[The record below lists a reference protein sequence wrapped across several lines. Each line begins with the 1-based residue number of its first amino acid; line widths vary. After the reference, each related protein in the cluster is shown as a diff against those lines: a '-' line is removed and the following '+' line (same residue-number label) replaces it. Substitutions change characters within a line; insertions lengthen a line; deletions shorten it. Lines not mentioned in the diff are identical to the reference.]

1 MLFRHFHI
9 LLLSVRMAQP
19 PTYCELLAEI
29 YEENAAN
36 RYVMDRFY
44 DDQDIPGF
52 DHDKYEEQEID
63 DKEGFNQPQGDRL
76 RVENIIRPPPSKNEQ
91 GKASYTYNKDIRTTV
106 MNIDGRFREVIDPL
120 PARLSRNQ
128 CAANAAIQT
137 NFGQSSATEFAI
149 LLARQYK
156 NVTSIKIASLEFE
169 NSFYTFSALD
179 PVSGIGRDNTSYQII
194 LDDQIGT
201 TGATG
206 PFVVIPDGNYTV
218 NQLLSQVTT
227 STYSAVESGYG
238 YTGTTGFTGDTG
250 YFYFNITQNPQTQ
263 KLTFSSNHQFQLIFP
278 QTNNNFTFNGLGYN
292 LGLYNLIDNY
302 STFDVAPY
310 TLVSNTRPDV
320 IQDKYVYI
328 VINDWYQVKH
338 QYASQTELMATLK
351 VPLTVP
357 KFAIQFDNIELDTE
371 TKVYYFPQP
380 ENVHKLTISVIDAYG
395 NLLDMQGGS
404 YSMSFAL
411 TEILQSD
418 IYEKLLQ
425 L

>member
-1 MLFRHFHI
+1 
-9 LLLSVRMAQP
+9 MAQI

-36 RYVMDRFY
+36 QYVMDRFY
-44 DDQDIPGF
+44 DDQDLPGF
-52 DHDKYEEQEID
+52 DHDKYEEQEIE

-76 RVENIIRPPPSKNEQ
+76 RPENVIRPPPSKNDQ
-91 GKASYTYNKDIRTTV
+91 GKVSYSYNKDIRTTV

-128 CAANAAIQT
+128 CASDAAIQS
-137 NFGQSSATEFAI
+137 NFGQSTATEFAI

-179 PVSGIGRDNTSYQII
+179 PVTGIGRDNTSYQIL
-194 LDDQIGT
+194 LDNQIGT
-201 TGATG
+201 TGGTG
-206 PFVVIPDGNYTV
+206 PFVTIPDGNYTV
-218 NQLLSQVTT
+218 NQFISQVTT
-227 STYSAVESGYG
+227 STYTSVENAYG

-263 KLTFSSNHQFQLIFP
+263 KLTFSSNHQFQLVFP
-278 QTNNNFTFNGLGYN
+278 QTNNNFTFNGMGYN

-302 STFDVAPY
+302 STFDIAPY

-357 KFAIQFDNIELDTE
+357 KFAVQFDNIELDTD

-380 ENVHKLTISVIDAYG
+380 ENVHKLTISVLDAYG

-411 TEILQSD
+411 TEVLQSD

-425 L
+425 M

>member
-9 LLLSVRMAQP
+9 LPLSVRMAEH

-29 YEENAAN
+29 YEQNAAN
-36 RYVMDRFY
+36 RYVEDRFY
-44 DDQDIPGF
+44 EDEDLPGF
-52 DHDKYEEQEID
+52 DYDKYEEQEIED
-63 DKEGFNQPQGDRL
+63 REEFNKPQGDRL
-76 RVENIIRPPPSKNEQ
+76 KVDNVIRPPPSKNEQ
-91 GKASYTYNKDIRTTV
+91 GKASYSYNKDIRTTV
-106 MNIDGRFREVIDPL
+106 MNIDGRFREVVEPL

-128 CAANAAIQT
+128 CAADAAIQT
-137 NFGQSSATEFAI
+137 NFGQSSSVQFAI

-169 NSFYTFSALD
+169 NSFYTFSALN
-179 PVSGIGRDNTSYQII
+179 PVTGIGRDNTSYQII

-206 PFVVIPDGNYTV
+206 PFVTIPDGNYTV
-218 NQLLSQVTT
+218 NQLISQIT
-227 STYSAVESGYG
+227 SSTFSAVQSAYG
-238 YTGTTGFTGDTG
+238 YTGTTGFTGNTG
-250 YFYFNITQNPQTQ
+250 YFYFNVTQSPNTQ
-263 KLTFSSNHQFQLIFP
+263 KLTFSSNHQFQLVFP
-278 QTNNNFTFNGLGYN
+278 QTDSNFTGNGLGYN
-292 LGLYNLIDNY
+292 LGFYNLIDNY

-310 TLVSNTRPDV
+310 TLVTSTRPDV

-338 QYASQTELMATLK
+338 QYASQTELLGTLK

-357 KFAIQFDNIELDTE
+357 KFAVQFDNIELDTD
-371 TKVYYFPQP
+371 TKVYHFPQP
-380 ENVHKLTISVIDAYG
+380 ENVQKLTISVVDAYG

-404 YSMSFAL
+404 FSMSFAV
-411 TEILQSD
+411 TEVLQSD

-425 L
+425 M